1 MKNSPQCPFTPK
13 ASTLLS
19 PAWLLLLCA
28 VALVGCTTG
37 RRVDTAGRTGLKPGF
52 IDLQNAVVRIDVR
65 AASYDAGALRSV
77 RGVGSGVVVSEDG
90 LILTN
95 AHVVNPKAEEIVVTL
110 ANLERVD
117 AQLLGWDHWT
127 DLALIQLDMDEVR
140 ERKLDFSVA
149 QFGDS
154 TQLLPGQGVFAVG
167 TPNGLTR
174 TVTRGI
180 ISNTNRYFAA
190 SDMIDGY
197 ETGYFNTWLQ
207 TDAAINPGNSG
218 GPLVTEDG
226 LVIGINTRSYLG
238 ANNLSF
244 AVPSA
249 TAKEVMAKLSEG
261 KDIARSHLGFHP
273 APLQDLENFFNLDAN
288 QGMLIDHVDLGSP
301 AAEAGLRAGDI
312 VLAINGKPVDGRY
325 PEQLPALLN
334 SIAVLPVGTPV
345 SLDIRRGREN
355 STLHATTEKLQ
366 SRMGEQYAFQEWGLS
381 VQKVS
386 RAIAR
391 ENRWKNDEGF
401 LVMGA
406 LPAFPASLSGLQR
419 GDVILKVNRT
429 PIATLDELKQ
439 VYDEYTK
446 NPDRVLIEVNRNHQ
460 VSFFI
465 LKP

>member
-1 MKNSPQCPFTPK
+1 MKNTPQCPFTPK

-19 PAWLLLLCA
+19 PAWVVVVLVMMLFGCA
-28 VALVGCTTG
+28 TSQHNDATEK
-37 RRVDTAGRTGLKPGF
+37 TGLRKGF

-65 AASYDAGALRSV
+65 SASYEAGALRSV
-77 RGVGSGVVVSEDG
+77 RGVGSGVIMSENG
-90 LILTN
+90 HILTN
-95 AHVVNPKAEEIVVTL
+95 AHVVNPKAEEIIVTL
-110 ANLERVD
+110 ANLERVE
-117 AQLLGWDHWT
+117 ATLLGWDHWT
-127 DLALIQLDMDEVR
+127 DLALIQLDMDKIR
-140 ERKLDFSVA
+140 NRGLTFSVA
-149 QFGDS
+149 KFGDS
-154 TQLLPGQGVFAVG
+154 EQLAPGQTVFAVG

-174 TVTRGI
+174 TVTKGI

-190 SDMIDGY
+190 SDMIEGY

-218 GPLVTEDG
+218 GPLVTEEG
-226 LVIGINTRSYLG
+226 AVIGINTRSYLG

-249 TAKEVMAKLSEG
+249 TAKVVMAKLVEGSE
-261 KDIARSHLGFHP
+261 ITRSYLGIHP
-273 APLQDLENFFNLDAN
+273 APLQDLENFFKLDAN
-288 QGMLIDHVDLGSP
+288 QGMLVDHVDPGSP
-301 AAEAGLRAGDI
+301 AAEAGVRPGDI
-312 VLAINGKPVDGRY
+312 ILEINGSSVDGRY

-334 SIAVLPVGTPV
+334 SIAQMPVGTGV
-345 SLDIRRGREN
+345 DFKIRRGRDDIVI
-355 STLHATTEKLQ
+355 HAVTEKLE

-391 ENRWKNDEGF
+391 ENRWKSDDGF

-406 LPAFPASLSGLQR
+406 LPAFPAAQSGLQR
-419 GDVILKVNRT
+419 GDVILRVNRKSVE
-429 PIATLDELKQ
+429 TLDDLKRI
-439 VYDEYTK
+439 YDEFVE
-446 NPDRVLIEVNRNHQ
+446 NQERVLLEVNRGHQ